1 MYHDLTLRDGS
12 HALRHRLTLETIEK
26 YCKFA
31 EDAGIA
37 VVEVGHGNGLGAS
50 SLSIGESL
58 HTDID
63 MLRTARKHLKRT
75 KLSVHII
82 PGVAT
87 IPRDIA
93 PAVAV
98 GVDIFRVASHC
109 QEASMTK
116 SHIEYLARREKY
128 VLGVLMM
135 SALCTPEE
143 LFLQASKMKMYG
155 ACGIVFMDSTGSFL
169 PRDVSERVQCL
180 CSLGIP
186 IGFHGH
192 NNLHLAV
199 ANSMAALEAGASFV
213 DVTFRGFG
221 AGAGNTPLEVMESLR
236 PSGLDMNKVFDFCGS
251 SPEFC
256 APTVAPLNLL
266 TARYRLFS
274 GFDKHILEASQ
285 QAGVSVPRL
294 VEKLVENRLVA
305 GQEDLI
311 KVIAQSLSTFQKG
324 SDP

>member
-63 MLRTARKHLKRT
+63 MLRVARKNLKRT

-87 IPRDIA
+87 LHRDIA
-93 PAVAV
+93 PAVAA

-109 QEASMTK
+109 KEASMTK
-116 SHIEYLARREKY
+116 SHIEYLSSRGKY
-128 VLGVLMM
+128 VLGVMM
-135 SALCTPEE
+135 MTAMSSPQE
-143 LFLQASKMKMYG
+143 LFVEAAKMKTYG
-155 ACGIVFMDSTGSFL
+155 ACGIVMMDSTGSFL
-169 PRDVSERVQCL
+169 PDDVTERVLCL
-180 CSLGIP
+180 RSLGIP

-192 NNLHLAV
+192 NNLQLAV
-199 ANSMAALEAGASFV
+199 ANSMAALNAGASFI
-213 DVTFRGFG
+213 DVTLRGFG
-221 AGAGNTPLEVMESLR
+221 AGAGNTSLEVMEHLH
-236 PSGLDMNKVFDFCGS
+236 PSGLDLNKIFDFCGK
-251 SPEFC
+251 SPEFF
-256 APTVAPLNLL
+256 APVCSPLNIL
-266 TARYRLFS
+266 TARCRLFS
-274 GFDKHILEASQ
+274 GFDKHILDASRQ
-285 QAGVSVPRL
+285 YSVSMPRL
-294 VEKLVENRLVA
+294 VEKLAENRLVA

-311 KVIAQSLSTFQKG
+311 RVIAQSLTTL
-324 SDP
+324 